1 MSIDLNPS
9 ESEIDPQKTTT
20 FSQTSHKENPF
31 FVVIKAKQ
39 KSLEYHIALSHL
51 LRSYRTFYC
60 ILYHFAYIAHH
71 ISYSWIVFKILKII
85 QLFRL
90 LQLLVDIILPW
101 NHLSQDKQ
109 SRGGAG
115 NNGVRTSYIWG
126 ENCQIKW
133 KEIVWWN
140 WKSVFNT
147 ANLDFFV
154 VFDWIGIQNH
164 KHFCAWHT
172 FLFKGFGWNRSAKVQ

>member
-1 MSIDLNPS
+1 MSNDLTPS

-20 FSQTSHKENPF
+20 FSQTSQKENPF

-51 LRSYRTFYC
+51 LRSYRVPFIVYSIILLC
-60 ILYHFAYIAHH
+60 IYH
-71 ISYSWIVFKILKII
+71 ISCSWIVFKILKII

-90 LQLLVDIILPW
+90 LQLLVDITLPW

-109 SRGGAG
+109 SGGGAG

-126 ENCQIKW
+126 ENCQIKL
-133 KEIVWWN
+133 KEILWWN
-140 WKSVFNT
+140 
-147 ANLDFFV
+147 
-154 VFDWIGIQNH
+154 
-164 KHFCAWHT
+164 
-172 FLFKGFGWNRSAKVQ
+172 

>member
-20 FSQTSHKENPF
+20 FSQTSQKENPF

-51 LRSYRTFYC
+51 LRSYRVPFILSFC
-60 ILYHFAYIAHH
+60 IYRT
-71 ISYSWIVFKILKII
+71 SYFILVFKILKII

-90 LQLLVDIILPW
+90 LQLLVDIIHPW

-109 SRGGAG
+109 SGGGAG

-133 KEIVWWN
+133 IEIVWWN

-147 ANLDFFV
+147 ANLDFLLCL
-154 VFDWIGIQNH
+154 IE
-164 KHFCAWHT
+164 
-172 FLFKGFGWNRSAKVQ
+172 